1 MNTLNLGANVC
12 EIQAGRHFDFGMR
25 NWSIIVE
32 TQTACSM
39 NEHGRVD
46 FFKNVRKFILLQNF
60 VFFLFTFIYQR
71 WSTFV
76 SVDKGLLL
84 SKTLQLASQKF

>member
-46 FFKNVRKFILLQNF
+46 FFKNVRKF
-60 VFFLFTFIYQR
+60 V
-71 WSTFV
+71 
-76 SVDKGLLL
+76 
-84 SKTLQLASQKF
+84 